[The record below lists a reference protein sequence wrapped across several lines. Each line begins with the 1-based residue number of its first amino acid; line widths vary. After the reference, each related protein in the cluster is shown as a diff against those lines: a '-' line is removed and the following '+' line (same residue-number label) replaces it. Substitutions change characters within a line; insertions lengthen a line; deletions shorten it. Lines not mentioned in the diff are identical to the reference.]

1 LIVRPLFGSERTLRF
16 DGAEARQEGLKMLDE
31 RLNRPWWALRLSYG
45 LVPIIAGLDKF
56 TNLLTDWKHY
66 LNPLAERVLPFS
78 GSTFM
83 RLVGVIEIVAGVLVL
98 TKFTRL
104 GAYIVSAWL
113 LAIALNLITGGRY
126 LDVAVRD
133 LVMSVGAFVFA
144 RMTAVRE
151 GVAARSASRRG
162 LEPSHVGV

>member
-1 LIVRPLFGSERTLRF
+1 
-16 DGAEARQEGLKMLDE
+16 MLDE

-56 TNLLTDWKHY
+56 TNLLADWKQY

-98 TKFTRL
+98 TKFTRV

-113 LAIALNLITGGRY
+113 LAIALNLVTSGRY

-151 GVAARSASRRG
+151 GAAERSARQRG
-162 LEPSHVGV
+162 LEPLRVG

>member
-1 LIVRPLFGSERTLRF
+1 
-16 DGAEARQEGLKMLDE
+16 MLDE
-31 RLNRPWWALRLSYG
+31 RLNKPWWALRLSYG

-56 TNLLTDWKHY
+56 TNLLVDWKQY
-66 LNPLAERVLPFS
+66 LNPVAERVLPFS
-78 GSTFM
+78 GGTFM
-83 RLVGVIEIVAGVLVL
+83 RLAGVVEIVAGVLVL
-98 TKFTRL
+98 TKLTRV

-113 LAIALNLITGGRY
+113 LAIALNLITSGRY

-151 GVAARSASRRG
+151 GAAARQRSKAR

>member
-1 LIVRPLFGSERTLRF
+1 
-16 DGAEARQEGLKMLDE
+16 MLDE

-56 TNLLTDWKHY
+56 TNLLADWKQY
-66 LNPLAERVLPFS
+66 LNPLAERLLPFS

-98 TKFTRL
+98 TKLTRV

-113 LAIALNLITGGRY
+113 LAIAINLITSGRY

-133 LVMSVGAFVFA
+133 VVMSVGAFVFA

-151 GVAARSASRRG
+151 GAEAPSASRRD
-162 LEPSHVGV
+162 LKPSHVGV

>member
-1 LIVRPLFGSERTLRF
+1 
-16 DGAEARQEGLKMLDE
+16 MLDE
-31 RLNRPWWALRLSYG
+31 RLDRPWWLLRLSYG

-56 TNLLTDWKHY
+56 TNLLVDWKQY

-83 RLVGVIEIVAGVLVL
+83 RLVGVIEIVVGILVL
-98 TKFTRL
+98 TKLTRV

-113 LAIALNLITGGRY
+113 LAIALNLITSGRY

-133 LVMSVGAFVFA
+133 LVMCVGAFVFA

-151 GVAARSASRRG
+151 GAAARSARRRG
-162 LEPSHVGV
+162 LEPSHVGA